1 MSAPSSS
8 SSASGDRG
16 ADHTD
21 GPIAAALSPEPPVT
35 VLITGAA
42 GQLAYALAFLAA
54 GGALFGPRRRVVL
67 HLLDL
72 PACAERLEAL
82 AMELQDCAYPLL
94 AGLLATTDYAPAFAG
109 VDYALLVGARP
120 RAPGMERRDLL
131 AANAAIFRG
140 QGEAL
145 DRYAKRTVR
154 VLCVGNPANTNAL
167 IAARAAPGLPRAAF
181 TALTRLDH
189 NRATAM
195 LAQRLGASPRDV
207 QGVIIW
213 GNHSATQ
220 YADARFAVR
229 EGHPRPQDSSSVP
242 AALGDGG
249 AAWLQGDFVRA
260 VQQRGAEVMGKRQ
273 GSSAGSA
280 AVAICDH
287 VRDWA
292 AGSRGHWVSMG
303 VHMDG
308 SAYGVAEG
316 IYFSMPCIMC
326 VRGARAGGGAG
337 GGQRPFSHS
346 PLSPHTHYALF

>member
-1 MSAPSSS
+1 M
-8 SSASGDRG
+8 
-16 ADHTD
+16 
-21 GPIAAALSPEPPVT
+21 
-35 VLITGAA
+35 
-42 GQLAYALAFLAA
+42 
-54 GGALFGPRRRVVL
+54 
-67 HLLDL
+67 
-72 PACAERLEAL
+72 
-82 AMELQDCAYPLL
+82 
-94 AGLLATTDYAPAFAG
+94 
-109 VDYALLVGARP
+109 
-120 RAPGMERRDLL
+120 
-131 AANAAIFRG
+131 
-140 QGEAL
+140 
-145 DRYAKRTVR
+145 R

-195 LAQRLGASPRDV
+195 LAQRLGANPRDI

-242 AALGDGG
+242 AAVGD

-316 IYFSMPCIMC
+316 IYFSMPCIVC
-326 VRGARAGGGAG
+326 VGSGAEGPASARLYVPTRAT
-337 GGQRPFSHS
+337 
-346 PLSPHTHYALF
+346 LHTHGNLLPPLPPSPPPRPLQRRVGHLHHCQGPCH